1 MKIKYRKPSIK
12 KSISARTIG
21 KSERAIK
28 KAIIPGYGK
37 KGTGWIKNPK
47 KATYNYIYNRTTKSI
62 FEDTNSSNSNQSH
75 IDDFTANPTS
85 KSVFEV
91 AKKDKI
97 RIGDSY
103 YTSKALR
110 RFAIFYIV
118 VDIFLIPISFLIL
131 PFGIFTLFLGIW
143 LLYMAYKYLKLCNES
158 DKK

>member
-1 MKIKYRKPSIK
+1 MKIGYRKPSIK

-21 KSERAIK
+21 RSERAIK

-62 FEDTNSSNSNQSH
+62 FEDTNSSKNNQSY
-75 IDDFTANPTS
+75 TNNSTTNPS
-85 KSVFEV
+85 SESAFEV
-91 AKKDKI
+91 VEKDTI
-97 RIGDSY
+97 RIGNSY

-118 VDIFLIPISFLIL
+118 ADIFLIPISFLIL
-131 PFGIFTLFLGIW
+131 PFGIFTLLLGIW